1 MEINVAKKTISKP
14 PYRLKVLSAPMV
26 MFRGLMFCFKTLKFC
41 ISVIIADMQ
50 GKLGE
55 IMVEDKDEDE
65 EDD

>member
-1 MEINVAKKTISKP
+1 MAKKTISKSP
-14 PYRLKVLSAPMV
+14 HLSKVLSVPMT
-26 MFRGLMFCFKTLKFC
+26 MFRGLRFCFKTLKFC
-41 ISVIIADMQ
+41 MSVIIADMQ